1 MSKIRKSR
9 DFAFILYPDSVDP
22 NWERF
27 LVSLQQ
33 PVFWI
38 LHDKDT
44 VVDKSTGEIVIKKPH
59 YHVQIVFSN
68 PRSADSVSKLAIKCG
83 GNGRLEDVI
92 SRKGYARYLMH
103 LDDPEK
109 HQYNRVELH
118 ELCGADYDKVIEDKS
133 RSESDEV
140 NLIKEV
146 ILFVNSN
153 QIHIYADL
161 VNYCVNE
168 RPKWLKLLISYKG
181 RIVRDYI
188 KSIAYAC
195 REEGG
200 ELNRFKV

>member
-1 MSKIRKSR
+1 
-9 DFAFILYPDSVDP
+9 
-22 NWERF
+22 
-27 LVSLQQ
+27 
-33 PVFWI
+33 
-38 LHDKDT
+38 
-44 VVDKSTGEIVIKKPH
+44 
-59 YHVQIVFSN
+59 
-68 PRSADSVSKLAIKCG
+68 
-83 GNGRLEDVI
+83 
-92 SRKGYARYLMH
+92 
-103 LDDPEK
+103 
-109 HQYNRVELH
+109 
-118 ELCGADYDKVIEDKS
+118 
-133 RSESDEV
+133 
-140 NLIKEV
+140 V